1 MALEKHFCSLQP
13 QGLGCSNGRE
23 KILILLGMI
32 LPTASFTFFLFYRGN
47 VHHFTVG
54 AGEGQFGLWLD
65 SSLCQGRTQA
75 CSTYNNP
82 PLVGAGEAGGGDFVV
97 KTIECWAFD

>member
-1 MALEKHFCSLQP
+1 MSDLPHASSFLLNIS
-13 QGLGCSNGRE
+13 RY
-23 KILILLGMI
+23 IL
-32 LPTASFTFFLFYRGN
+32 TLFSRGN
-47 VHHFTVG
+47 VNHFTVG

-82 PLVGAGEAGGGDFVV
+82 PLVGGEEAGGGDFVV

>member
-1 MALEKHFCSLQP
+1 MSDLPHASSL
-13 QGLGCSNGRE
+13 LLNISRY
-23 KILILLGMI
+23 ILN
-32 LPTASFTFFLFYRGN
+32 LFSRGN
-47 VHHFTVG
+47 VNHFTVG

>member
-1 MALEKHFCSLQP
+1 MVRRKSTFREVCPFPQLRLSVTYFSL
-13 QGLGCSNGRE
+13 
-23 KILILLGMI
+23 
-32 LPTASFTFFLFYRGN
+32 YRGN

-82 PLVGAGEAGGGDFVV
+82 PLVEAGDFVV

>member
-1 MALEKHFCSLQP
+1 MYIYRNIQDEICCR
-13 QGLGCSNGRE
+13 GCLTSDSSYF
-23 KILILLGMI
+23 
-32 LPTASFTFFLFYRGN
+32 A
-47 VHHFTVG
+47 VG

-82 PLVGAGEAGGGDFVV
+82 PLVGGEEAGGGDFVV